1 MKNKILVVEDDK
13 WFREYLEK
21 IISAEGHEVESASNA
36 YEAIDK
42 IDKILPDVIVL
53 DILLPGSNGVALLNE
68 LSSYSDTRV
77 VPVIIC
83 SAVSESIPKKNLER
97 YGIKKVLDKTTMD
110 PGDLLISIRNLLK

>member
-1 MKNKILVVEDDK
+1 MKNKILVVDDDK

-97 YGIKKVLDKTTMD
+97 YGIKKVLDKATMD
-110 PGDLLISIRNLLK
+110 PGDLLVSIRSLLK